1 MTAIPTGP
9 IDHEP
14 LLPKSADTDREAFLR
29 DVLATAGVELGTHDD
44 RIVRWAGS
52 ALDAGT
58 LATIASWVKR
68 AQQEAGR

>member
-9 IDHEP
+9 IDQEP
-14 LLPKSADTDREAFLR
+14 RLPKGADNDREAFLL
-29 DVLATAGVELGTHDD
+29 DVLAAAGVELGTYDD
-44 RIVRWAGS
+44 RIARWASS

-68 AQQEAGR
+68 AQEAGR